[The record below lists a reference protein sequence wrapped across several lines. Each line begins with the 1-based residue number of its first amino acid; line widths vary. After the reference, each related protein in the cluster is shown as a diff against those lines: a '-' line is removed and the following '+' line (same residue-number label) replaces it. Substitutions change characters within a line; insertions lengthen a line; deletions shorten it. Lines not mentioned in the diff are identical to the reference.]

1 MITEESYS
9 IIDKLIQQ
17 GRCFAL
23 WRIPGEETIH
33 FRMQT
38 TGSPDL
44 IYDLSALNG
53 RSGFVIAPFHVSE
66 KHPIVLIQPDCLEV
80 SEDIVE
86 YPQIDVEVLGREDG
100 YAPGEKNQEWEK
112 YCRAFQEFWPA
123 LHEKKAEKLV
133 LSRSRTW
140 EWTER
145 LSPGKAFSRACK
157 HYIYS
162 YVYLCHTPQ
171 TGTWMGGTPEILLAG
186 EGVHWQT
193 IALAGTQHLV
203 DGRLP
208 KPWDE
213 KNMREQQLV
222 ATYIRERLERLG
234 IHPEEQ
240 GPYSAFAVEL
250 AHLRSDFRFELSD
263 TRHLGD
269 LLDLL
274 HPTPA
279 VCGLPKEVAYRFI
292 LEHEGYDRAYYSG
305 FVGWLSPT
313 GRTDL
318 YVNLRC
324 ATLQDNRYTLFAG
337 GGLLASSRLEEEW
350 QETNDKMQTMKKIIE
365 KN

>member
-1 MITEESYS
+1 MMTEESYS
-9 IIDKLIQQ
+9 VIDRLIRQ

-23 WRIPGEETIH
+23 WRIPGEDTVH

-44 IYDLSALNG
+44 FYDLSALNG
-53 RSGFVIAPFHVSE
+53 RSGFVIAPFYVSE
-66 KHPIVLIQPDCLEV
+66 KHPIVLIQPDCFAMPEEV
-80 SEDIVE
+80 PE
-86 YPQIDVEVLGREDG
+86 YPQMDMEVFVPREFHPSEEAQEKARYGRTFRKFWAALDEG
-100 YAPGEKNQEWEK
+100 QE
-112 YCRAFQEFWPA
+112 
-123 LHEKKAEKLV
+123 EKLV
-133 LSRSRTW
+133 LSRSFTW
-140 EWTER
+140 ESAER
-145 LSPGKAFSRACK
+145 LSPGKAFFRACR

-186 EGVHWQT
+186 EGRHWQT

-203 DGRLP
+203 NGQLP

-222 ATYIRERLERLG
+222 ATYIREQLGRLG
-234 IHPEEQ
+234 IQAEEQ

-279 VCGLPKEVAYRFI
+279 VCGLPKEPAYRFI

-305 FVGWLSPT
+305 FIGWISPS

-324 ATLQDNRYTLFAG
+324 ATLQDNGYTLFAG
-337 GGLLASSRLEEEW
+337 GGLLASSRLDEEW

-365 KN
+365 